1 MLTFF
6 VRPERSRTFNKFP
19 LMTTKPASAIPP
31 PDSLGKKPGEK
42 LWTVGTLTYTTA
54 GLVALF
60 CLLLWGDFALA
71 MKDRS
76 IGPVVQTLLKK
87 YGASD
92 LLFALL
98 CSSLPAAIGIILG
111 PIIAYKS
118 DRHRGPRGRRIP
130 FILIPLPFAV
140 LSMIGM
146 GFSPMLGEHFHEMLG
161 SHAPSLNACV
171 LAVFGFF
178 WVIFDFASII
188 AGSVFSGLINDVVPH
203 AVLGR
208 FFGLFRAVSLLCGIL
223 FFYYLSKYA
232 STHYL
237 EIFLGV
243 ALLFGVGFG
252 TVCFRLKEGEYPP
265 PPPPE
270 PNRGIAGFFHAA
282 KGFVSECFGIPF
294 YWLYFIATLCAII
307 SFEPVN
313 LYTIPFALSIH
324 ADYGKYLALTYAI
337 SLCLTYPLGA
347 LADRIHPLLLGLITL
362 FLYMLVTLWG
372 GLFALTANTFGIAL
386 VAHGVLS
393 GIYFTST
400 ASLNFRMLPKA
411 NFVQFSAAG
420 GILGHINRI
429 FIPPLIGIFLDQ
441 SHHVYRYTYLLGS
454 SCAAFSFILLLVL
467 YLKFLKMGG
476 PKYYVAP
483 DKVPV

>member
-1 MLTFF
+1 
-6 VRPERSRTFNKFP
+6 
-19 LMTTKPASAIPP
+19 MTTKPASVAPAAEP
-31 PDSLGKKPGEK
+31 YGEK
-42 LWTVGTLTYTTA
+42 PNAKFWTVGTLKYTTA

-76 IGPVVQTLLKK
+76 IGPVVQTLLKT
-87 YGASD
+87 YGSSD
-92 LLFALL
+92 LLLALL
-98 CSSLPAAIGIILG
+98 CSSLPAGIGIILG

-140 LSMIGM
+140 LSMCGM
-146 GFSPMLGEHFHEMLG
+146 AFSPILGTRLHDFLG
-161 SHAPSLNACV
+161 HNAPSLNTCV
-171 LAVFGFF
+171 LGVFGFF

-208 FFGLFRAVSLLCGIL
+208 FFGLFRAISLICGII
-223 FFYYLSKYA
+223 FFYYLSKYVT
-232 STHYL
+232 THYL
-237 EIFLGV
+237 EIFIGV

-252 TVCFRLKEGEYPP
+252 TVCLRLKEGEYPP
-265 PPPPE
+265 PPPPG
-270 PNRGIAGFFHAA
+270 PYVGIVGFFHAA
-282 KGFVSECFGIPF
+282 KGFVSECFGIPY
-294 YWLYFIATLCAII
+294 YWLYFIATLCAIV

-347 LADRIHPLLLGLITL
+347 LADRVHPLLLGLITL
-362 FLYMLVTLWG
+362 FLYMLATLWG
-372 GLFALTANTFGIAL
+372 GLFALDADMFGIAL

-393 GIYFTST
+393 GVYFTTT

-411 NFVQFSAAG
+411 NFVQFSTAG
-420 GILGHINRI
+420 GILGSLNRI

-454 SCAAFSFILLLVL
+454 GCSVVGFILLLVL

-476 PKYYVAP
+476 PKNYIAP
-483 DKVPV
+483 DKVV